1 MACTISLTGRTIGCR
16 DQLGGLKNVWFSA
29 DGFTDGDFPVPTAGA
44 IADSTVAMVF
54 NNVQLVRNLSSFTQT
69 VTSSTE
75 NGTTFVSQEV
85 TMVCRNTEAADVA
98 RFSEYAKGFQS
109 IIVQDLNDNYFI
121 MGRENGCT
129 ISGGTYESGTAI
141 GDASGFTLTFM
152 AEELTPAPFGPAA
165 SGTLLVY
172 TPV

>member
-29 DGFTDGDFPVPTAGA
+29 DGFTDGDFGAPTAGA
-44 IADSTVAMVF
+44 IADSAVVMTF
-54 NNVQLVRNLSSFTQT
+54 NNVMLVRNLSSFTQT
-69 VTSSTE
+69 VTSSIE
-75 NGTTFVSQEV
+75 NGTTFVDQVV

-129 ISGGTYESGTAI
+129 ISGGTFESGTAI
-141 GDASGFTLTFM
+141 GDASGFTLTFS
-152 AEELTPAPFGPAA
+152 AQELTPAPFGPAA
-165 SGTLLVY
+165 SASNLTY